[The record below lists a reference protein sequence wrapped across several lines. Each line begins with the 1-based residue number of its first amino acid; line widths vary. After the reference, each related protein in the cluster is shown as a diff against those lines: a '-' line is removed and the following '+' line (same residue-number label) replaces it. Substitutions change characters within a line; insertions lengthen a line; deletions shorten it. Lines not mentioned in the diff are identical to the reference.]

1 MSVQITFTDDK
12 NSLTS
17 HIPNIKLQEK
27 FLKFLETETK
37 TENENENETNY
48 LVEFYEIQNLEKLY
62 ECKFAT
68 EIKFYFKCDNLE
80 KTIDLR
86 DFIKLRKI
94 YIYDNKLHKYILLSP
109 NIKEIEFGSNYKN

>member
-1 MSVQITFTDDK
+1 MSIQITFTDDK

-27 FLKFLETETK
+27 FLKFLETETE
-37 TENENENETNY
+37 TETETNY
-48 LVEFYEIQNLEKLY
+48 LVEFFETNNLEKLY

-68 EIKFYFKCDNLE
+68 EIKLFFKCNNYE

-86 DFIKLRKI
+86 DFKKLRKM
-94 YIYDNKLHKYILLSP
+94 YIFDYKLRKNILFAP
-109 NIKEIEFGSNYKN
+109 NIKEIVYGSNFNSE